1 MDTPKS
7 IPAAPSDRKN
17 GKPHSKMARW
27 LKNMKENYPFLIMV
41 LPAVVVVFLFNYLP
55 IYGVLIAFQDFMPG
69 DKIFADTTIWVGLD
83 NFKRFFTD
91 VQFWD
96 LMKNTFLLC
105 IEGFLIGF
113 PLPII
118 VALMLNTLKGKR
130 TAKVLQTI
138 FTAPHFISLVVMVGM
153 LQLFFGR
160 YGLVNNIAENLG
172 FDRYSYFLESAA
184 FRPLYILSSNWQ
196 DFGWSAIIYI
206 AALANVDIQQHEAA
220 ILDGA
225 TRWQR
230 VIHVDLPA
238 IMPMVSVMLIMSIG
252 GLMGVGYEKALLMHT
267 DGNLAVSELI
277 ATYVYKKGLTGVPD
291 QAYATAIGLF
301 NSVINVILL
310 IIANTTSKKFSE
322 NSLWYPVTG
331 NDYNFMRDAQ
341 YKDTNNNYVF
351 GQNSQAHDNGYSVGD
366 RVHKMCFYYLFPAED
381 AAE

>member
-1 MDTPKS
+1 MKEQNSAPDTTVQENMV
-7 IPAAPSDRKN
+7 RKE
-17 GKPHSKMARW
+17 SKFKKW
-27 LKNMKENYPFLIMV
+27 LKYMKENYPYLIFLF
-41 LPAVVVVFLFNYLP
+41 PAILVVFLFNYLP

-69 DKIFADTTIWVGLD
+69 DDIFSEYTIWVGFE
-83 NFKRFFTD
+83 NFERFFTD

-105 IEGFLIGF
+105 IEGFVIGF

-118 VALMLNTLKGKR
+118 IALMINTLKGKR
-130 TAKVLQTI
+130 TAKFIQTI
-138 FTAPHFISLVVMVGM
+138 FTAPHFISLVVLVGM

-160 YGLVNNIAENLG
+160 YGLINNIAANLG
-172 FDRYSYFLESAA
+172 WERFSYFLESSA

-206 AALANVDIQQHEAA
+206 AALSNVDPQQHEAA

-225 TRWQR
+225 SRWQR
-230 VIHVDLPA
+230 LINVDLPA

-252 GLMGVGYEKALLMHT
+252 GLMGVGYEKALLMQT
-267 DGNLAVSELI
+267 DGNLSVSELI

-301 NSVINVILL
+301 NSVINVVLL

-322 NSLWYPVTG
+322 NSLW
-331 NDYNFMRDAQ
+331 
-341 YKDTNNNYVF
+341 
-351 GQNSQAHDNGYSVGD
+351 
-366 RVHKMCFYYLFPAED
+366 
-381 AAE
+381 

>member
-1 MDTPKS
+1 MSAKTTVSASTGQNRDSKF
-7 IPAAPSDRKN
+7 
-17 GKPHSKMARW
+17 GKW
-27 LKNMKENYPFLIMV
+27 LKTMKDNYPFLVMV
-41 LPAVVVVFLFNYLP
+41 FPAVLVVFLFNYLP

-69 DKIFADTTIWVGLD
+69 DKIFSDTTIWVGFD
-83 NFKRFFTD
+83 NFTRFFTD

-96 LMKNTFLLC
+96 LLKNTFLIC

-118 VALMLNTLKGKR
+118 IALSLNALKGER
-130 TAKVLQTI
+130 TKKFLQTI
-138 FTAPHFISLVVMVGM
+138 FTAPHFISMVVLVGM

-160 YGLVNNIAENLG
+160 YGLVNNIAANLG
-172 FDRYSYFLESAA
+172 FERFSYFLESSA

-206 AALANVDIQQHEAA
+206 AALSSVDLQQHEAA

-225 TRWQR
+225 SRWQR
-230 VIHVDLPA
+230 VLHIDLPA

-252 GLMGVGYEKALLMHT
+252 GLMGVGYEKALLMQT

-277 ATYVYKKGLTGVPD
+277 STYVYKRGLTGVPD

-301 NSVINVILL
+301 NSIVNVVLL

-322 NSLWYPVTG
+322 NSLW
-331 NDYNFMRDAQ
+331 
-341 YKDTNNNYVF
+341 
-351 GQNSQAHDNGYSVGD
+351 
-366 RVHKMCFYYLFPAED
+366 
-381 AAE
+381 